1 MKFIIK
7 YLPFVGIIAIN
18 SLAIAGSYRLE
29 NLKPYV
35 LVISAI
41 VLVNFIIAIV
51 VKVKS
56 YFIYG
61 VSAIVFFG
69 AVLVYCLPSLGQI
82 YLENTITGLYI
93 GLFLTAMLPPLFSLD
108 PFTYEFSKK
117 NYPEIITKTDQFQKI
132 NIIMNYIWAGL
143 FGICIILS
151 IIKYTG
157 GPSMQIVLSSIVPI
171 GLLLFVGLPVN
182 IKLPSILMQTTKG
195 EQLYFQSIK
204 ELFEAMPH
212 GLNKKLA
219 KGIDTVIQFYLT
231 GDEPADGYL
240 IIKNLECSYVNG
252 VHPDPK
258 TTIRADSKLW
268 LAISNNEISGDKA
281 FINKEYTVDGDMS
294 ILLNF
299 NDLFAP
305 VSEDEE
311 KPLEK
316 IGEIK
321 FEYKTF
327 EPGKIKNIVVF
338 DGGPRNKKFSK
349 TTFMVN
355 HFCKGA
361 KSAGAKIEYIKL
373 KDMKINPCTG
383 CFTCWT
389 KTPGEC
395 IFNDDMTDLRLKFRK
410 ADLIIFASPLYIFSV
425 TGIMKNF
432 LDRILPNMKPYML
445 IEDGETKHPHRYS
458 EDKHQGFVVFS
469 AAGFPEVDHNFD
481 GLKGMFRCLHSH
493 FENSFLMGEF
503 YLPAAEFI
511 AQPVYAQ
518 RRKKIE
524 KMCFAAGEQV
534 IKEGKIN
541 NEFMQIVSDAE
552 ISHKKFQEQA
562 DYMWESLDGKASYLK
577 NFPKLE
583 YTNDTKGFV

>member
-1 MKFIIK
+1 MKIIIN

-18 SLAIAGSYRLE
+18 LLAIAESYRLE

-35 LVISAI
+35 LAISTI
-41 VLVNFIIAIV
+41 VLVNFIIAIFL
-51 VKVKS
+51 KVKS

-61 VSAIVFFG
+61 VSIIVIAGAIS
-69 AVLVYCLPSLGQI
+69 VYWSPLFGQI
-82 YLENTITGLYI
+82 YLENTIAGLYV
-93 GLFLTAMLPPLFSLD
+93 GLFLTAMLPPLFALD

-117 NYPEIITKTDQFQKI
+117 KYPGIIIKTDQFRRI
-132 NIIMNYIWAGL
+132 NIIINYIWAGL

-157 GPSMQIVLSSIVPI
+157 DPSMQIIISSIVPI
-171 GLLLFVGLPVN
+171 GLLLLIGLPVN

-195 EQLYFQSIK
+195 EQLYFQSIT

-219 KGIDTVIQFYLT
+219 KGIDTIIQFHLT
-231 GDEPADGYL
+231 GREAVDGHL
-240 IIKNLECSYVNG
+240 IIQNLQCTYTNG
-252 VHPDPK
+252 VHPNPK

-268 LAISNNEISGDKA
+268 LAISNNEVSGDKA
-281 FINKEYTVDGDMS
+281 FINKEYKVDGDMS

-299 NDLFAP
+299 SELFAP
-305 VSEDEE
+305 SSEDEE
-311 KPLEK
+311 RPLGK
-316 IGEIK
+316 TGETK
-321 FEYKTF
+321 FEYKIF
-327 EPGKIKNIVVF
+327 QPGQIKNIVVF
-338 DGGPRNKKFSK
+338 DGGPRNTQFSK
-349 TTFMVN
+349 TAFMVN

-410 ADLIIFASPLYIFSV
+410 ADLILFASPLYIFSV

-432 LDRILPNMKPYML
+432 LDRILPNMKPYMI
-445 IEDGETKHPHRYS
+445 IEDGETKHPHRYP

-469 AAGFPEVDHNFD
+469 ASGFPELDHNFD
-481 GLKGMFRCLHSH
+481 GLKGLFRCLHSH
-493 FENSFLMGEF
+493 YETSFLMGEF
-503 YLPAAEFI
+503 YMPAAELI

-518 RRKKIE
+518 RREKIE
-524 KMCFAAGEQV
+524 NMCFNAGTQV

-541 NEFMQIVSDAE
+541 KKFMEAVSDVE
-552 ISHKKFQEQA
+552 ISQTKFQEQV
-562 DYMWESLDGKASYLK
+562 DYFWESLDGKASYLK
-577 NFPKLE
+577 NSAKLE
-583 YTNDTKGFV
+583 YFGEKF